1 MSTPHPCS
9 DHHGEGA
16 TPWDMPIP
24 RALKEEWKRLATRRH
39 FLRLSGA
46 TLGGLGLASLMGG
59 HTARAQQAGHDTGP
73 AGLGQLGA
81 PHATAGAKRV
91 ISLFMAGGPPHMDM
105 LDYKPELAKYNGQD
119 IPASILGADFK
130 PSGMTAGQSRFT
142 TKASPFGFKAHG
154 ATGRFVSDALPWT
167 AKMIDELAII
177 HSMYSDAI
185 NHEPAIML
193 MNTSNMVPGRPAL
206 GSWVSYGL
214 GSANADLPSFVVL
227 NSNLPGGQSGQP
239 VTPRLWS
246 SSFLPT
252 QHAGVALRSSAD
264 SVLYLKNPDGMSRD
278 LRRTLIDGVAQSNER
293 TYHQLGDAETHARI
307 AQYEMAFNMQMSVP
321 ELSDLSSEPQ
331 STWDL
336 YGPQAKVPGSFA
348 YNCLMARRLAERGVR
363 FTQVYQRGWD
373 FHGGLHGGMNVMCG
387 VTDRPAYAL
396 VTDLKRR
403 GLLDDT
409 LVVWG
414 GEFGRTTY
422 GQGDGRDHHAK
433 CFTAWLA
440 GGGTKAGATYGAT
453 DDFAFNI
460 ANPDEKVHPRDLIS
474 TICQTL
480 GIDAKRLSK
489 RVSGVDLKPFGV
501 IEGKVLHEILA

>member
-9 DHHGEGA
+9 DHHGEGP
-16 TPWDMPIP
+16 TPWDLPLP
-24 RALKEEWKRLATRRH
+24 QALKDEWKRLATRRH

-46 TLGGLGLASLMGG
+46 TLGGLGLASLLDGG
-59 HTARAQQAGHDTGP
+59 ATASGSDARAHP
-73 AGLGQLGA
+73 ATGLGQLGA
-81 PHATAGAKRV
+81 PHAPAKAKRV

-105 LDYKPELAKYNGQD
+105 LDYKPELAKYNGKD

-130 PSGMTAGQSRFT
+130 PSGMTAGQARFT
-142 TKASPFGFKAHG
+142 TKASPFGFKQYG

-167 AKMIDELAII
+167 AKVIDDLAII
-177 HSMYSDAI
+177 HSMYSEAI

-193 MNTSNMVPGRPAL
+193 MNTANMIPGRPAL
-206 GSWVSYGL
+206 GAWVSYGL
-214 GSANADLPSFVVL
+214 GSLNANLPSFVVL
-227 NSNLPGGQSGQP
+227 NSNLPPGQSGQP

-252 QHAGVALRSSAD
+252 EHAGVPLRAGSDA
-264 SVLYLKNPDGMSRD
+264 VLYLKNPDGMSRD
-278 LRRTLIDGVAQSNER
+278 LRRTLIDGVAESNER
-293 TYHQLGDAETHARI
+293 TYHQLGDSETHARI

-321 ELSDLSSEPQ
+321 ELSDFSDEPQ

-336 YGPQAKVPGSFA
+336 YGPKAKTPGSFA
-348 YNCLMARRLAERGVR
+348 YNCLMARRMAERGVR

-373 FHGGLHGGMNVMCG
+373 FHGGLHGGMNVLCG
-387 VTDRPAYAL
+387 ETDRPAYAL
-396 VTDLKRR
+396 ITDLKRR

-433 CFTAWLA
+433 CFTAYLA
-440 GGGTKAGATYGAT
+440 GGGSKAGATHGAT
-453 DDFAFNI
+453 DDFAFNL
-460 ANPDEKVHPRDLIS
+460 ANPDDKVHPRDLIA
-474 TICQTL
+474 TICQTMGVDSNRL
-480 GIDAKRLSK
+480 HKRMQ
-489 RVSGVDLKPFGV
+489 GVDLKPTGV
-501 IEGKVLHEILA
+501 IEGHVIKSVLA